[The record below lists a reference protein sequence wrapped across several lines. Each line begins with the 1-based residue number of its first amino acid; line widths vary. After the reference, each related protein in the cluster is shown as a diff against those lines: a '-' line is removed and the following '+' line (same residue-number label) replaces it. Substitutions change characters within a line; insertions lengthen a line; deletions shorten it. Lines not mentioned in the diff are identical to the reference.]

1 MASTTKST
9 GSGHLLWPEG
19 LNAESI
25 HNDLFLVI
33 EHALRVLS
41 WQENLPSDECP
52 PSWMW
57 HIDWEI
63 EEWFTKLKS
72 KREQKYGGGNSKSY
86 DDDDDENLWD
96 ENALFSRMK
105 EEI

>member
-1 MASTTKST
+1 MASTTKQT

-25 HNDLFLVI
+25 HNDLFVVI
-33 EHALRVLS
+33 EHALRIIS

-57 HIDWEI
+57 HLDWEI
-63 EEWFTKLKS
+63 EDWFKQLKTK
-72 KREQKYGGGNSKSY
+72 RDNKYGTKTASY
-86 DDDDDENLWD
+86 DDDEDSGLWEENL
-96 ENALFSRMK
+96 LFERMK
-105 EEI
+105 ES